1 MADRRLDLTLLVR
14 DGEQGGLPE
23 APDLAVWP
31 FLDAAVRC
39 VERFGWS
46 RTTVR
51 DVAREAGV
59 ERTTVYRRVGS
70 MPQIFRLIVARELHH
85 ILGGLP
91 TFVQDGADG
100 PEMVVDLLAAAI
112 EHSAAHPVLAR
123 VLTDEPELIASFL
136 TAGLTQLLDRV
147 TVTVAPVIAAA
158 MDAGLLAG
166 GDPAATTQWLARIGL
181 SVLVAPPPGDLR
193 AFLRHGIAPLLAPA
207 AGPPATDERSSAP

>member
-1 MADRRLDLTLLVR
+1 M
-14 DGEQGGLPE
+14 
-23 APDLAVWP
+23 AVWP

-85 ILGGLP
+85 ILAALP
-91 TFVQDGADG
+91 ALVQDDGDG
-100 PEMVVDLLAAAI
+100 PEMVVEVLAAAI

-136 TAGLTQLLDRV
+136 PAGLPQLLDRI
-147 TVTVAPVIAAA
+147 TATVAPVIAAG
-158 MDAGLLAG
+158 MKAGLLAA
-166 GDPAATTQWLARIGL
+166 GDPAVTTEWLARIGL
-181 SVLVAPPPGDLR
+181 SVLVTPPPGDLR
-193 AFLRHGIAPLLAPA
+193 AFLRQGIVPMLAPS
-207 AGPPATDERSSAP
+207 AGAPPDHEGSVPR